1 MRIIVVSHS
10 HPDITKGG
18 AENAAIAHFHA
29 LKAQGHDCLFVA
41 LTPHGNIGHDGR
53 FGAFRGR
60 EDELLWVGAEFDD
73 FRLTARNFHQ
83 VMKDMD
89 EMIGDFKPDLIHFH
103 HYFGIG
109 LDVIQEI
116 KESKGIKVFLT
127 LHEYGGICHHYGQM
141 IKTSK
146 ELCYASSPS
155 ECAKCFPGTA
165 SGFFFLRRERI
176 LRALNS
182 LDGIVS
188 PSAFLAKRYAE
199 FGVDAHRLHVVENL
213 VSVRYGAA
221 PEAKAPVVAYS
232 EDRPLVLGYF
242 GQFTPFKGVDVV
254 LKAMKLL
261 PETTLE
267 KIRVVLYGTAHGQ
280 ANQEFFAAQAETI
293 ENLFPTVT
301 LNGGYKSE
309 DVVGLMRDCDWIVMP
324 SVWWENAP
332 VVLQEARLSGVPALV
347 SNVGGMAEKVG
358 KGVHGEHFV
367 VANPGSLASR
377 LNAII
382 NGDIQVTV
390 PEFDLDAYNRGIM
403 DNLTGIYGATA

>member
-280 ANQEFFAAQAETI
+280 ANQEFFCGPGRNHRESVPDGHLEWWLQERGRGRADARLRLDRHAVGMVGKRPGGAA
-293 ENLFPTVT
+293 
-301 LNGGYKSE
+301 GG
-309 DVVGLMRDCDWIVMP
+309 
-324 SVWWENAP
+324 AP
-332 VVLQEARLSGVPALV
+332 VGRAGPGVERWRHGREGGEGRSWRAFRRRQPGQPGLAPERHHQRRHSGDGAGVRSGRL
-347 SNVGGMAEKVG
+347 
-358 KGVHGEHFV
+358 
-367 VANPGSLASR
+367 
-377 LNAII
+377 
-382 NGDIQVTV
+382 
-390 PEFDLDAYNRGIM
+390 
-403 DNLTGIYGATA
+403 